1 MDSSQDGSLTVFEI
15 KESILPNKDIKQ
27 EDWRV
32 ILDLKENEGLDC
44 LLTASEFSSMIY
56 RLFTLPPI

>member
-1 MDSSQDGSLTVFEI
+1 LTVFEI